1 MLSALV
7 AIGLPTLGALLG
19 LWVVRRQVPLD
30 VLQEQH
36 EVAGISFAV
45 VGGFY
50 GIILAF
56 VLVASWER
64 FENARATT
72 VAEANA
78 LGDLYRQADGL
89 NDADRTALQ
98 SNLLAYERSIV
109 ELEWPAMAEG
119 HLNPRSQQLY
129 GEIWRIVIQA
139 TTDTDK
145 RVSLFQCLVGKLDD
159 FAEAR
164 RDRLLYMNNGLPQ
177 VIWTFLIV
185 FGVITVGFTYFFGM
199 PRALPQGIITAALA
213 ATIASTLFIIFE
225 MQTPFSGVVRVPDQA
240 YRVVISFTQP
250 GG

>member
-1 MLSALV
+1 MLFALT
-7 AIGLPTLGALLG
+7 AIVVPTLGALLG
-19 LWVVRRQVPLD
+19 LWLVRRQVPLA

-72 VAEANA
+72 GAEANA
-78 LGDLYRQADGL
+78 LADLYRQADGL
-89 NDADRTALQ
+89 ADADRAALQ
-98 SNLLAYERSIV
+98 SDIIAYQRSIID
-109 ELEWPAMAEG
+109 LEWPAMG
-119 HLNPRSQQLY
+119 NGTLSPRSHEIY
-129 GEIWRIVIQA
+129 VDIWRVVIAAQ
-139 TTDTDK
+139 TDTDK

-164 RDRLLYMNNGLPQ
+164 RDRLLYMNNGLPV
-177 VIWTFLIV
+177 VIWSFLIV
-185 FGVITVGFTYFFGM
+185 FGAMTVAFTYFFGM
-199 PRALPQGIITAALA
+199 PRALPQAIITAALA
-213 ATIASTLFIIFE
+213 ATIASTLYIIFE
-225 MQTPFSGVVRVPDQA
+225 MQTPFSGTVRVPDRA
-240 YRVVISFTQP
+240 FHVILSYLEP